1 MALRREKRSLRRPTQ
16 CSTAV
21 MEGPVPRRNVRR
33 LEISELALT
42 SDTELLISRWAKNKN
57 TSYEIISA

>member
-1 MALRREKRSLRRPTQ
+1 MKE
-16 CSTAV
+16 
-21 MEGPVPRRNVRR
+21 PVPRRNVRR